1 MSFTLT
7 LVHSLGD
14 EPLALRLIEQSKK
27 ELNGLCS
34 GYHIYSFSQ
43 PFQTFEKGIFILLK
57 DSILNMERLLR
68 SDLPLALILVNPSVN
83 SEIKNVLFSVR
94 SPTLIISCQQRNEFD
109 PSSTSYHDLI
119 AGSKMRIVHNCDPLS
134 LKGKENHI
142 VSIVK
147 DFVSEQMI

>member
-1 MSFTLT
+1 MSSTLT
-7 LVHSLGD
+7 LVHPLGD

-34 GYHIYSFSQ
+34 VYHIYSFSK

-134 LKGKENHI
+134 LIGKENQI

-147 DFVSEQMI
+147 DFVSELRI